1 MNGSN
6 FNTLEMHFRG
16 MIIGQICFDID
27 TEYFSIEYTKEWQA
41 KGFPISPKLPL
52 SGRVPSSQVSIYL
65 TNLLPENKGLD
76 YLIEALGISKN
87 NTFALI
93 KGIGFDTSG
102 AILYLPVGAKPQ
114 VTSFTSICEEDLI
127 RRIEDPE
134 MWPME
139 IWDGKPRLSVAGVQS
154 KLNLFHIDDEYGFAE
169 GELCSTHI
177 VKFEKN
183 TQQHLVLNEFI
194 TMKLA
199 ELIGMQV
206 AKVEVMPIGK
216 YKALSVTRFDRMYN
230 AERKIVMRRHMIDA
244 CQALG
249 FSVARKYERNLG
261 SSRDV
266 KEIREGVSLEKLFS
280 IAQHCANPAQAKYD
294 MLRWTIFNLLVC
306 NADSHGKNYSFY
318 VTADGLEPTPWYD
331 LVNVQMYPE
340 FDQELAMAIG
350 DEFEPDEV
358 HAYQL
363 MLFAEECG
371 IKQNV
376 LEITL
381 KQLAKAIINNVDKAV
396 NLAWEL
402 TDAEFEYAEK
412 YKHSIQARCEY
423 YLAQT
428 EEMKHILL

>member
-1 MNGSN
+1 MSGTNI
-6 FNTLEMHFRG
+6 NTLVMHFRG
-16 MIIGQICFDID
+16 MVIGEIRFDID
-27 TEYFSIEYTKEWQA
+27 TEQFSIEYTQEWQEE
-41 KGFPISPKLPL
+41 GFPISPRLPL
-52 SGRVPSSQVSIYL
+52 SGRVTSSQISIYL

-76 YLIEALGISKN
+76 YLIEALGISKS
-87 NTFALI
+87 NTFGLI
-93 KGIGFDTSG
+93 KGIGLDTSG
-102 AILYLPVGAKPQ
+102 AILYLPVGSKPQ
-114 VTSFTSICEEDLI
+114 ITSFTPICEEDLI
-127 RRIEDPE
+127 KRIEDPE

-139 IWDGKPRLSVAGVQS
+139 VWGGKPRLSVAGVQS
-154 KLNLFHIDDEYGFAE
+154 KLNLFHIDCEYGFGE

-183 TQQHLVLNEFI
+183 TQQHLVLNELI

-199 ELIGMQV
+199 GFIGMQV
-206 AKVEVMPIGK
+206 AEVEAMLIGK

-230 AERKIVMRRHMIDA
+230 TERHIVMRRHMIDA

-261 SSRDV
+261 TSRDV
-266 KEIREGVSLEKLFS
+266 KDIREGVSLERLFS
-280 IAQHCANPAQAKYD
+280 IADYCANPAQAKFD

-318 VTADGLEPTPWYD
+318 VTQNGLKPTPWYD

-350 DEFEPDEV
+350 DEFEVDKV

-363 MLFAEECG
+363 MTFAEECG

-381 KQLAKAIINNVDKAV
+381 KQLAKAILS
-396 NLAWEL
+396 NLDNAIKQAWEL
-402 TDAEFEYAEK
+402 TDEESK
-412 YKHSIQARCEY
+412 YVDAYKESIQFRCEY
-423 YLAQT
+423 YLTQV
-428 EEMKHILL
+428 EEMKQIEL